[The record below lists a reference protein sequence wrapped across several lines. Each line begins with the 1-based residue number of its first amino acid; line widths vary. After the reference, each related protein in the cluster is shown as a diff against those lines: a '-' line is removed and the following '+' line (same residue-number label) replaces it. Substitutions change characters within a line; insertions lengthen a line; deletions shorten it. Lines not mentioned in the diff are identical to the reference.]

1 MLPGLTMRALV
12 TLAGIV
18 QTVGVDLIAM
28 SSVHRPLH
36 SLMSSTYVTP
46 EGLRFDAA
54 SSDAGRKAGSPARPL
69 PVLQWNKMAKR
80 LKLEAAAFIRLVSKL
95 WRCVQR
101 SVATAGALFDAFYD
115 DGSATGGAPSFALL
129 EALQHF
135 LADCGKG
142 VGGAARDCV
151 LRMLRSQHPRL
162 RAHVCT
168 DAELVPALCRSLGD
182 AFVAVAT
189 GADASSADLARFRCL
204 LQFTDEVASSDVA
217 AASTWLRA
225 VLEGGVPDVD
235 ASGTS
240 SVAAAVLRHAGDA
253 VFPRVRSTLLE
264 GSEEQ
269 LTRATATTAS
279 TIKQLGQW
287 GVESSVLLVP
297 FMVALVGRLLPA
309 EGDAEAV
316 ADDAAVCDALLERV
330 CGLYVASGGCVWGG

>member
-1 MLPGLTMRALV
+1 M
-12 TLAGIV
+12 
-18 QTVGVDLIAM
+18 
-28 SSVHRPLH
+28 
-36 SLMSSTYVTP
+36 
-46 EGLRFDAA
+46 A
-54 SSDAGRKAGSPARPL
+54 SSDA
-69 PVLQWNKMAKR
+69 
-80 LKLEAAAFIRLVSKL
+80 
-95 WRCVQR
+95 
-101 SVATAGALFDAFYD
+101 
-115 DGSATGGAPSFALL
+115 
-129 EALQHF
+129 
-135 LADCGKG
+135 
-142 VGGAARDCV
+142 
-151 LRMLRSQHPRL
+151 
-162 RAHVCT
+162 
-168 DAELVPALCRSLGD
+168 
-182 AFVAVAT
+182 
-189 GADASSADLARFRCL
+189 
-204 LQFTDEVASSDVA
+204 A